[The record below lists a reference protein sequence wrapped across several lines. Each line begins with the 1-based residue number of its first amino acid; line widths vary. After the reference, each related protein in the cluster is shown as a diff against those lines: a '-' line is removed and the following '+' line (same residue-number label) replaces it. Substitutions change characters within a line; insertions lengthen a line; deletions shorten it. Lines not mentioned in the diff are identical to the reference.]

1 MDWELWKM
9 LVSVEEEE
17 NKGMQFW
24 KGQEKWE
31 QGHEWEHRHRA
42 SLPLFLHREE
52 SLNRNRLYCTK
63 SH

>member
-1 MDWELWKM
+1 MDWERWKM

-24 KGQEKWE
+24 KGQERWQ
-31 QGHEWEHRHRA
+31 QGHEWEHRHRT

-52 SLNRNRLYCTK
+52 PLNRNRLYCTE